1 MLTFCQKM
9 PLVKTDCISHNAYAV
24 FQAIR
29 QSGLVAFDSIKLN
42 KEARISVSVY
52 CKTELCRD

>member
-1 MLTFCQKM
+1 M
-9 PLVKTDCISHNAYAV
+9 PLVKTDCISYDAYAV

-29 QSGLVAFDSIKLN
+29 QLELVAFDSINLN

-52 CKTELCRD
+52 CKKELCCD

>member
-1 MLTFCQKM
+1 M
-9 PLVKTDCISHNAYAV
+9 KTDCISHDAHAI

-29 QSGLVAFDSIKLN
+29 ESELVAFDSIKLN

-52 CKTELCRD
+52 CKKELCCD